1 MSPDT
6 VKASQIV
13 LPQYQVLGLSGF
25 AGMFAWCFTHPFEMW
40 KNTVMTSPAGTSQF
54 GAIKTTAKKG
64 FYTGLSSGLLRQV
77 VYTTCRLGCYASF
90 RDAILQG
97 EKKLGLKSDASPANA
112 NLFDRALAGAGA
124 GVFASFLSSPV
135 EVCLVLQTT
144 SKDKPSVLQA
154 GRTIFSKSGPAGFW
168 SGFGALGS
176 RAALVGIAQVA
187 VHDQVLTTLRGFN
200 RVRSAPY
207 NDNLVVNA
215 ASVITAFI
223 YGIITM
229 PVECAR
235 VRMSAEARIAASER
249 KYTNVLQCIGRIG
262 KEEGV
267 LAMYDAFLPYF
278 CRCATHTVLCFFII
292 EYVTRQVKE
301 RKAASQGLR
310 LVS

>member
-1 MSPDT
+1 MGFDT
-6 VKASQIV
+6 IKASQIT

-40 KNTVMTSPAGTSQF
+40 KNTVMTSPVGTSQLAAF
-54 GAIKTTAKKG
+54 KTTAKKG
-64 FYTGLSSGLLRQV
+64 FYTGLSSGLMRQV
-77 VYTTCRLGCYASF
+77 VYTTCRLGCYPSF
-90 RDAILQG
+90 RDSVLHG
-97 EKKLGLKSDASPANA
+97 EVLLGLKKDASPTNA

-144 SKDKPSVLQA
+144 SKEKPSILQA
-154 GRTIFSKSGPAGFW
+154 GRSILSNSGAAGFW
-168 SGFGALGS
+168 RGFGALGS

-187 VHDQVLTTLRGFN
+187 VHDQVLTTLRKINN
-200 RVRSAPY
+200 RQPTQY
-207 NDNLVVNA
+207 NDNWVVNA
-215 ASVITAFI
+215 ASVVTAFI
-223 YGIITM
+223 YGVITM

-235 VRMSAEARIAASER
+235 VRMSAEARLAASKK
-249 KYTNVLQCIGRIG
+249 KYHNVVQCIGRISR
-262 KEEGV
+262 EEGV

-301 RKAASQGLR
+301 RKAAAQGLR
-310 LVS
+310 LVQ